1 MQEVS
6 MDSAFANALKRL
18 DDLKF
23 IIEASKREMDEIEVF
38 LTLHKRFSK
47 TNPEPEAVDKS
58 DKSVAAI
65 PRHEGAK
72 MPVAEF
78 DAEAY
83 AGGKAALRAHRRGN
97 PAAIVNAVKFILNEN
112 NRAMTRGEL
121 AEELERRGTPLP
133 DGGKDARAK
142 YVGTILW
149 RNAEIFENHEGRG
162 YWFAGRP
169 IPGDRDV
176 DIFRELETSK

>member
-1 MQEVS
+1 
-6 MDSAFANALKRL
+6 MDSAFSNALKRL
-18 DDLKF
+18 DDLKT

-47 TNPEPEAVDKS
+47 TNPELNSVDKS
-58 DKSVAAI
+58 DNSIVGV
-65 PRHEGAK
+65 PRHDAAK
-72 MPVAEF
+72 LPVSEF

-83 AGGKAALRAHRRGN
+83 AGGKASLRAHRRGN
-97 PAAIVNAVKFILNEN
+97 PAAIANAVKSILHQE

-133 DGGKDARAK
+133 GGGKDARAK

-149 RNAEIFENHEGRG
+149 RNGEIFENHEGKG
-162 YWFAGRP
+162 YWFAGKP
-169 IPGDRDV
+169 LPGSRDV
-176 DIFRELETSK
+176 DIFENLEATPK